1 MKSLIISALLSAL
14 IWQCGFC
21 QINVRITDVDFHLEN
36 NFIVINYKIEG
47 SLPNEHL
54 SIDLTFVTE
63 NNEILKPKTVTGDV
77 GTKNFGNGA
86 KSIQWDI
93 VTDKVSL
100 SGNLKASVT
109 VTSSKV
115 FYGGP
120 SNALLSVV
128 VPGLGGYFVEKN
140 KTRAIA
146 TTITT
151 LGLLGYGISQH
162 KLSNKYYDDYK
173 ASEDPAD
180 IDAFYNKANEAH
192 HKAYISSGLAIG
204 IWAFD
209 IIWVTVRGYRNMND
223 AKSYDKSFRN
233 DGLGLNYLNDSWQLK
248 YSVSF

>member
-1 MKSLIISALLSAL
+1 MHRHILFSLILLLSC
-14 IWQCGFC
+14 I
-21 QINVRITDVDFHLEN
+21 
-36 NFIVINYKIEG
+36 
-47 SLPNEHL
+47 
-54 SIDLTFVTE
+54 
-63 NNEILKPKTVTGDV
+63 
-77 GTKNFGNGA
+77 
-86 KSIQWDI
+86 
-93 VTDKVSL
+93 
-100 SGNLKASVT
+100 NLKASVT